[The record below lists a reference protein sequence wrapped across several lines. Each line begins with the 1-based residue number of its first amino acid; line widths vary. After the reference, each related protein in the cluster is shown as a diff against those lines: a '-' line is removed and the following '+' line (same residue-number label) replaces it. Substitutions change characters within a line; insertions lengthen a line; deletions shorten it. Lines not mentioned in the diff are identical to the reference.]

1 MPGIGGRMSTVIKA
15 KINKL
20 LDKAE
25 DPGETLEYSY
35 QRQIEL
41 LQNVK
46 KGIAEVVTSKKRLQM
61 QADKLQ
67 QSGAQVTVAQFVAGS
82 AAAGIATIA
91 MIIDAAMYR

>member
-1 MPGIGGRMSTVIKA
+1 MAGMGGRMSIVIKA

-35 QRQIEL
+35 QRQMEL

-46 KGIAEVVTSKKRLQM
+46 KGIADVVTAVDMSCLMHLEGIARRGGSALRF
-61 QADKLQ
+61 LHV
-67 QSGAQVTVAQFVAGS
+67 AQVLETAMS
-82 AAAGIATIA
+82 AV
-91 MIIDAAMYR
+91 